1 MINIIDGVHLLL
13 LQESTK
19 QDLGCELDIAQGLQE
34 IKLLLNGML
43 VIEGRGNLIL
53 VSLKRD

>member
-43 VIEGRGNLIL
+43 VIERRGNLIL
-53 VSLKRD
+53 VSL